1 MKDKLEHLIDKHIM
15 DIIEFRRD
23 LHQYPELGMEEVRT
37 SARVAEELKKLDL
50 EVQTGIGK
58 MGVVGL

>member
-37 SARVAEELKKLDL
+37 SARVAEELKK
-50 EVQTGIGK
+50 QIGRAH
-58 MGVVGL
+58 V